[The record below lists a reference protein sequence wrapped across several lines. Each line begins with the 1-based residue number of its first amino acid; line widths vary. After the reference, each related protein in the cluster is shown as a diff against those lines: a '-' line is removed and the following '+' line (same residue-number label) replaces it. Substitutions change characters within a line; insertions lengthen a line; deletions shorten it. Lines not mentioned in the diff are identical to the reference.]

1 MRSILT
7 ISKSVIKESLH
18 GQIFYGLLV
27 FLIVFLGF
35 CVYISFL
42 SLGEVGRVIANTG
55 MLGITLLSLTCTI
68 LFGLYSL
75 YQERERNE
83 LYVLLSRIP
92 RSHYLL
98 GRFAGT
104 LSIIALFALLMSV
117 GIFILT
123 WLVGNMPFPGIF
135 LQVYLSILEF
145 SMLLGIGFFFYSI
158 GLGFTL
164 NSFLT
169 LAVFVLGHSFNE
181 AIESFI
187 AMGQFSNQFYLSTIK
202 VLSYILPNFDMFD
215 FRLMLI
221 HGEKIPLG
229 NLFLASLYGCFY
241 LGMILL
247 VSINCMNKSDI

>member
-1 MRSILT
+1 MRLILT
-7 ISKSVIKESLH
+7 VSKSVFKESLH
-18 GQIFYGLLV
+18 GQLFYGLLV
-27 FLIVFLGF
+27 FLTIFLGF
-35 CVYISFL
+35 CVYISSL

-83 LYVLLSRIP
+83 LYVLLCRIP

-98 GRFAGT
+98 GRFTGT
-104 LSIIALFALLMSV
+104 AAIIALFALLMGV
-117 GIFILT
+117 GILILT
-123 WLVGNMPFPGIF
+123 WLMGNGPFFGIF
-135 LQVYLSILEF
+135 FQVYMAILEF
-145 SMLLGIGFFFYSI
+145 SMLLGIGFFFYTLGI
-158 GLGFTL
+158 GFTL

-187 AMGQFSNQFYLSTIK
+187 ALGRFGNPFYLSTIK

-215 FRLMLI
+215 FRLALI
-221 HGEKIPLG
+221 HGENIGMG
-229 NLFLASLYGCFY
+229 NLLLASLYGIFY
-241 LGMILL
+241 ISMMLL
-247 VSINCMNKSDI
+247 LSIDRMNKSDI